1 MALQLSAADQ
11 AKMQMMQDLEI
22 EMMSDLYNRMT
33 QACHRKCIPPK
44 YSEAELGMPEI
55 QRMQGNQIFFF
66 IFIVGK
72 GESVCLDRCVAK
84 YLDIHERIGKKL
96 TAMSMQD
103 ESIMKNMGGDG
114 K

>member
-1 MALQLSAADQ
+1 MAQNISTADQ
-11 AKMQMMQDLEI
+11 AKIQMMQDMEI

-44 YSEAELGMPEI
+44 YSEADL
-55 QRMQGNQIFFF
+55 
-66 IFIVGK
+66 GK

-103 ESIMKNMGGDG
+103 EDLMKKMSG
-114 K
+114 